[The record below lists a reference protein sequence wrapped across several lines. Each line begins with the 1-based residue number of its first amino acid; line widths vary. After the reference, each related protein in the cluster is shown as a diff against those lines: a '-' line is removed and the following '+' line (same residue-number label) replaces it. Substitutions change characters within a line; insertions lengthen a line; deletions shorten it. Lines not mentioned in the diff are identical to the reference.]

1 METGIHV
8 GNKVDHG
15 TANNLKDIISTIF
28 KVGAETRMDQ
38 STIVEAL
45 RLVGNVTEVR
55 QVTITNSSI
64 NGDKV
69 INVTNG
75 VD

>member
-8 GNKVDHG
+8 GNKVDQN
-15 TANNLKDIISTIF
+15 TADNLKDIISTIF
-28 KVGAETRMDQ
+28 NVGAETRMDQ

-45 RLVGNVTEVR
+45 RLVGNVTEVK

-75 VD
+75 QD

>member
-8 GNKVDHG
+8 GNKVDQN
-15 TANNLKDIISTIF
+15 TADNLKDIISTIF

-38 STIVEAL
+38 GTIVEAL
-45 RLVGNVTEVR
+45 RLVGNVTEVK
-55 QVTITNSSI
+55 QITITNSSI

-75 VD
+75 AE

>member
-8 GNKVDHG
+8 GNKVDQN
-15 TANNLKDIISTIF
+15 TADNLKDIISTIF

-45 RLVGNVTEVR
+45 RLVGNVTEVK
-55 QVTITNSSI
+55 QITITNSSI

-75 VD
+75 AA